1 MPLLSQPPARGREIK
16 HPEPSAPSWSLAILP
31 EYADV
36 RSREL
41 SFQLRTWPWTWPV
54 LSINEG
60 DNFWPEAKVL
70 ALDGF
75 FRPAGLHWT
84 SNQVQCHFC
93 AVRVDDWEP
102 RDNINEV
109 HVRFT
114 LGRVGAAGYG
124 TRHSQGCLFALHR
137 REHARWQAGLDP
149 TPPRQAQT
157 GLYRNPGREVSHRG
171 PPSWAREPWWERAGM
186 SRDVSPDQICFPED
200 VVVVL

>member
-1 MPLLSQPPARGREIK
+1 MCGSCYLYNSVPVYIYVPAPRRIGTVVAMPLVSQPPARNREIR
-16 HPEPSAPSWSLAILP
+16 HPEPSAPSSSLAVLP
-31 EYADV
+31 EYAGV

-41 SFQLRTWPWTWPV
+41 TFQLRTWPWTWPV

-102 RDNINEV
+102 HDDINEV

-124 TRHSQGCLFALHR
+124 THHSQGCLFARHR
-137 REHARWQAGLDP
+137 REHARWEAPHAIAPSAD
-149 TPPRQAQT
+149 RA
-157 GLYRNPGREVSHRG
+157 VS
-171 PPSWAREPWWERAGM
+171 
-186 SRDVSPDQICFPED
+186 
-200 VVVVL
+200 